1 MKIGIPSGRTRPIDS
16 IESQRESIETLTGK
30 RGNPLDRAVTYRD
43 LLDSGIGIL
52 SGSGILGGGGELK
65 KPPTVVPT
73 AKDPTIPT
81 NLSASGVFSGIIL
94 SWDFVAYDGHA
105 YTEIWRTTSNNLGN
119 ALLVGTTSAKVY
131 TDYVT
136 TTGTTFY
143 YWVRNVNVDS
153 KFSAFNST
161 NGVSA
166 QIATSPAY
174 LLGLLTGAITESQ
187 LYNTLQSRINLIDGS
202 VSLPNSV
209 NARIESA
216 TIGLVSN
223 TTLNNTLANY
233 VTNATLVSSYWTA
246 TTTSNAISAA
256 TLNLVSTTTLNNT
269 LANYATNSSLSNY
282 VTTATL
288 TAGYWTST
296 TTSNA
301 ISAATL
307 DLVSTTTLT
316 NTLSSYVTTAT
327 LTNSYYTK
335 TDTDQAIGN
344 ATSTVTATF
353 NNTLQNYATT
363 AAVQQNYYAKASGE
377 GLEAQYTVKI
387 DLNGY
392 VSGFGLA
399 STAPV
404 NGTPSSEFIV
414 RADRFSIGSPGQTTI
429 IPFIVQA
436 TPTTIGGQAVP
447 AGVYISDAFIR
458 NGTINAAKIAD
469 ASIDNAK
476 IINLSADKINAGT
489 IDAARIALNTN
500 VLTSVYSPALGK
512 NMLQITGGAITND
525 LIAVN
530 ANIDGAKIGSLNVEK
545 LTGDVTKY
553 VTAAAF
559 PSGAI
564 PTSPQTYLTMTL
576 PKSTHSLGHKP
587 YAQVLVQNTSNYV
600 TFGFVQIFA
609 APIGDGTSTPPLGPI
624 YPTSQGYIYETVP
637 EFPGFQYQVGWSI
650 TFSGSLDI
658 SVGDTITADTGASG
672 TVFFVSSSGATT
684 TVSVE
689 NYTDALGSYYTR
701 TRPTLANGQVGTYV
715 EVGSTY
721 WDAND
726 MFSVTLFAGM
736 PTTTRE
742 LSVQVRLSAQYANTL
757 YIKQVDALLM
767 GIR

>member
-1 MKIGIPSGRTRPIDS
+1 MKIGIPSGRSRPVDS

-30 RGNPLDRAVTYRD
+30 RGDPLDKAVTYRD
-43 LLDSGIGIL
+43 LLESGIGIL
-52 SGSGILGGGGELK
+52 SGSGILSGGGGLK
-65 KPPTVVPT
+65 KPPDKPT
-73 AKDPTIPT
+73 AKDPTTPT
-81 NLSASGVFSGIIL
+81 NLTATGMFSGIFL
-94 SWDFVAYDGHA
+94 DWNFVAYDGHG

-119 ALLVGTTSAKVY
+119 AMLIGTTSAKVY
-131 TDYVT
+131 IDYIT
-136 TTGTTFY
+136 TPNTTFY
-143 YWVRNVNVDS
+143 YWVRNVNVDG
-153 KFSAFNST
+153 KFSPFNATS
-161 NGVSA
+161 GASA
-166 QIATSPAY
+166 QIATSPTY

-187 LYNTLQSRINLIDGS
+187 LYQNLQTRINLIDGD

-209 NARIESA
+209 NARIQSA
-216 TIGLVSN
+216 TIGLVSS

-233 VTNATLVSSYWTA
+233 VTNATLVANYWTA

-269 LANYATNSSLSNY
+269 LANYATNASLSNY
-282 VTTATL
+282 VTNATL
-288 TAGYWTST
+288 TNNYWTAT

-307 DLVSTTTLT
+307 NLVSTTTLN

-335 TDTDQAIGN
+335 TQTDQAISSASN
-344 ATSTVTATF
+344 TLTASF
-353 NNTLQNYATT
+353 NNTLTNYITT

-436 TPTTIGGQAVP
+436 TPTTIGGQSVP
-447 AGVYISDAFIR
+447 AGVYISEAFIR
-458 NGTINAAKIAD
+458 NGTI
-469 ASIDNAK
+469 DNAK
-476 IINLSADKINAGT
+476 IANLAVDNAKIASLSADKINAGS
-489 IDAARIALNTN
+489 IDAARLALNTN

-512 NMLQITGGAITND
+512 NILQITGGAITND

-553 VTAAAF
+553 VTSVAY
-559 PSGAI
+559 PTGAI

-576 PKSTHSLGHKP
+576 PKSTHPLGHKP
-587 YAQVLVQNTSNYV
+587 YVQVLVQNTSNYV

-609 APIGDGTSTPPLGPI
+609 APIGDGTSTPDIGPLF
-624 YPTSQGYIYETVP
+624 PTSQSYIYETVP
-637 EFPGFQYQVGWSI
+637 ELPGFQYQVGWSI

-658 SVGDTITADTGASG
+658 AVGDTITANTGASG
-672 TVFFVSSSGATT
+672 TVFFVSSSGGST

-689 NYTDALGSYYTR
+689 NYSDALGSSYTR
-701 TRPTLANGQVGTYV
+701 NRPTLANGQIGTYV
-715 EVGSTY
+715 EAGSTY

-736 PTTTRE
+736 PNTTRE
-742 LSVQVRLSAQYANTL
+742 LSVQIRLSAQYANTL